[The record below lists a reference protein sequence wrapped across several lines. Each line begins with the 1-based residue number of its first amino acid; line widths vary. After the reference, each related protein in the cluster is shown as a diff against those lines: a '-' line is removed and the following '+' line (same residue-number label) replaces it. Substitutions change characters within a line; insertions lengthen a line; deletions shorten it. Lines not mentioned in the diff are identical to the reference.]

1 MELFGD
7 LGKAFN
13 LFWMASNKLTDSLE
27 VSIRLPVEARLRALK
42 VSFQN
47 AEGKGDQAEMLR
59 LAKDMVVLGN
69 DLASYRRQA
78 VG

>member
-7 LGKAFN
+7 LEKAFN
-13 LFWMASNKLTDSLE
+13 LFWAASNKLTDSLE
-27 VSIRLPVEARLRALK
+27 VSVRLPVEARLRALK
-42 VSFQN
+42 VGFQN

-59 LAKDMVVLGN
+59 LAKEVIVLGN
-69 DLASYRRQA
+69 DLASHRRQA